1 MKKNKGFTLIELL
14 VVIAII
20 GILSSV
26 VLASLNSARQ
36 KGQDAAI
43 KQNLNNMR
51 AQTEMYFDNNDYS
64 YGDAGYEEG
73 VAGEGKTNICNSAD
87 GMREGYNKAVG
98 IANDNGYCVVN
109 TDGESWVAWVQ
120 LKTKVENT
128 DMAWCVDSS
137 GLSEEVPWATYS
149 SQTSCLSLRSAS

>member
-98 IANDNGYCVVN
+98 IANDKGYCVVN
-109 TDGESWVAWVQ
+109 TGGESWVAWVQ
-120 LKTKVENT
+120 LKTKVDNT
-128 DMAWCVDSS
+128 VMAWCVDSS

-149 SQTSCLSLRSAS
+149 SQTSCVSLRSAS